1 MDKFIGFICCLLYPS
16 LPFIG
21 SSKCRTV
28 PQGFLWNVS
37 VLTARGENHAA
48 ANLNSEANI
57 NTANTDGS
65 LQVETKLIGSIT
77 MKTAASL
84 CFANILLGQTEFST
98 DRATLGYILFF
109 WQTPSWPSIDTLV
122 ALVPGPDSAAGRI
135 LCTKNNQKIAF
146 SVNVILSFC
155 SKG

>member
-98 DRATLGYILFF
+98 DRATLGYILVFLANSQLTIHWHTCGSCTWTRLCCWENSLHQEQPENSFF
-109 WQTPSWPSIDTLV
+109 SQCHFVFL
-122 ALVPGPDSAAGRI
+122 L
-135 LCTKNNQKIAF
+135 
-146 SVNVILSFC
+146 
-155 SKG
+155 